1 MTIREFA
8 HSAQQHLQARTGS
21 SFKRAHIYELLAA
34 AFGFNSYAAISVGA
48 VFTRRPDG
56 PRDFSSQLGTIRR
69 RCIDLGHQPAT
80 ADVATTELAV
90 LLSEHRLDVVSLPD
104 LVAKL
109 LADRGGHDWE
119 DDDHEADDFRE
130 PPKRI
135 LPDPYDDEEIS
146 PDLLHGL
153 EAAAE
158 KGNALAHYA
167 LALTYDRDEEDE
179 GQQAISPYWHSQA
192 QQGRVLTGVQIEW
205 AEAYAKQRADTD
217 KYALH
222 LRAAAGL
229 GNRHALLDLAD
240 RFKDPSFFMKDS
252 EGHVDDPARVA
263 EIAARL
269 GREKDARRWLAIA
282 AEAGDIGAM
291 RQLIDEYDHGNL
303 QQCWTWLYLAQ
314 LAGTDLTQAKHY
326 AINED
331 GSAYDDDVGGPAFV
345 DGDDG
350 VELIALS
357 PEQDAVARAE
367 AQRLFNR
374 LPQARARGRR

>member
-1 MTIREFA
+1 MTIKEFA
-8 HSAQQHLQARTGS
+8 HSAQQHLQARTSGT
-21 SFKRAHIYELLAA
+21 FKRAHTYELLAA
-34 AFGFNSYAAISVGA
+34 AFGFNSYAAISSEA

-56 PRDFSSQLGTIRR
+56 PRDFASQLGAIRQ
-69 RCIDLGHQPAT
+69 RCIELGYQPAT
-80 ADVATTELAV
+80 ADAVTTELAA
-90 LLSEHRLDVVSLPD
+90 LLAEHQIDVVSLPE
-104 LVAKL
+104 LVAEL
-109 LADRGGHDWE
+109 LADRSGHVWD
-119 DDDHEADDFRE
+119 DDDHDADDPHE

-135 LPDPYDDEEIS
+135 LPDPFDDEEIS
-146 PDLLHGL
+146 PALLQGL
-153 EAAAE
+153 EAAAD
-158 KGNALAHYA
+158 KGKALAHYA
-167 LALTYDRDEEDE
+167 LALIYDRDEEDE

-205 AEAYAKQRADTD
+205 AEAYAKQRADAD

-240 RFKDPSFFMKDS
+240 RFKDPSFFEKES
-252 EGHVDDPARVA
+252 YGHIDDPVRVA

-282 AEAGDIGAM
+282 AESGDIGAM
-291 RQLIDEYDHGNL
+291 RQLIDEYDRGDL
-303 QQCWTWLYLAQ
+303 LQCWTWLYLAQ
-314 LAGTDLTQAKHY
+314 LAGTDLTQSKHY

-331 GSAYDDDVGGPAFV
+331 GSEYDDDVGGPAFV
-345 DGDDG
+345 AGDDG

-367 AQRLFNR
+367 AQRLFAQR
-374 LPQARARGRR
+374 P